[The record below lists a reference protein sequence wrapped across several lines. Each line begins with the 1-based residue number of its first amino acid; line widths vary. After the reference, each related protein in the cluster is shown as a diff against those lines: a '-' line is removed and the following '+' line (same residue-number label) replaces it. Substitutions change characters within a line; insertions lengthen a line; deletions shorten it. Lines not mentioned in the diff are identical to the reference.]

1 MTLRRL
7 LLILW
12 LGLVLPLWPR
22 AALAGLDLVAVD
34 YPVFL
39 FTRNLLANVP
49 DSRVSLLAAAPGC
62 PHDQI
67 LTPAALEAIS
77 RAEILVSGGL
87 DLDSFLERALG
98 VAKTGLKIIDAS
110 GGGLAVRPE
119 ENQALVLDLAAAR
132 NWYRASGPER
142 PDPHLFAS
150 LSGAAVMISN
160 LAEAL
165 GRLDPD
171 GAQLYRSK
179 ANEINAGYKKLLYD
193 LQAVAALWSPKPR
206 VILSHGS
213 LRYLAS
219 DLGLEVAD
227 IIDGSEEA
235 PVSAARLGELVNLAR
250 DCAAVLA
257 DPDGR
262 LDLARIVGAEARRP
276 VAVIDPVTSGPADPP
291 GDYFQKVMRT
301 NLAVLHELFTR
312 PPTQPKPEP
321 APPKPAA
328 VPAKPA
334 AAPAKPA
341 AAPPKAAPAP
351 QKPASTQPKTAPL
364 PPKLAPAPA
373 KTAPA
378 PAKTSPAP
386 QKTESAPAKSAPA
399 PQKPAS
405 TPPKTAP
412 LPPKAAPAPQKTE
425 SAPAKASPAPQK
437 SESAPPKTAP
447 APQKTAPSPQ
457 KTAPAPQKTAPLPP
471 KPGPK

>member
-1 MTLRRL
+1 MIIRRL
-7 LLILW
+7 FLILW
-12 LGLVLPLWPR
+12 FCLVLPAWPR
-22 AALAGLDLVAVD
+22 AAQAGLDLVAAD

-39 FTRNLLANVP
+39 FTRNLLANMP
-49 DSRVSLLAAAPGC
+49 DSRVSLLSAAPGC
-62 PHDQI
+62 PHDQA
-67 LTPAALEAIS
+67 LTPATLETMS
-77 RAEILVSGGL
+77 RVELLVSGGL

-98 VAKTGLKIIDAS
+98 VAKAGLKVIDAS

-119 ENQALVLDLAAAR
+119 DNQALVLGLAEAR
-132 NWYRASGPER
+132 NWYRTPRPER

-171 GAQLYRSK
+171 GAQLYRSN

-213 LRYLAS
+213 LRHLAS

-227 IIDGSEEA
+227 VIDGSEEA
-235 PVSAARLGELVNLAR
+235 PVSAARLGELVNRAR

-276 VAVIDPVTSGPADPP
+276 VAVIDPVTSGPANPP

-312 PPTQPKPEP
+312 PPAQPKPEP

-334 AAPAKPA
+334 
-341 AAPPKAAPAP
+341 PAP
-351 QKPASTQPKTAPL
+351 QKPAAAPSKTAPL
-364 PPKLAPAPA
+364 PPKPAPA
-373 KTAPA
+373 Q
-378 PAKTSPAP
+378 
-386 QKTESAPAKSAPA
+386 QKTDSAPS
-399 PQKPAS
+399 KP
-405 TPPKTAP
+405 
-412 LPPKAAPAPQKTE
+412 
-425 SAPAKASPAPQK
+425 
-437 SESAPPKTAP
+437 
-447 APQKTAPSPQ
+447 
-457 KTAPAPQKTAPLPP
+457 APAPQKTAPLPP
-471 KPGPK
+471 KTSPAPAKTAPLPPKAAPAQQKSPPAPAKPVPAQQKTPPAPAKPAPLPPKTGPK